1 MAYHQINYFLFFLPL
16 AALCYQLTPGRH
28 RWKTLLVF
36 NYIFFLFISKKL
48 LVCLLVSTA
57 FTHYVGLWLRY
68 MKAEHKELLAQ
79 TAKEERREMKKQLKK
94 KERGILLFG
103 ILVHLGMLLFF
114 KYTGFL
120 ALNANFLLGVLG
132 VSVKITIPAW
142 AAPVGISF
150 YTLQAVS
157 YIADIYLGRLE
168 AEVNLCR
175 VALYMSFF
183 PTLMEGPICR
193 YADTAR
199 RLYEGTPISWENL
212 TRGSQRII
220 WGLFKKLVIADRL
233 DILVK
238 TVFKGYEQYDGAVVA
253 VAALCYTVQ
262 LYAEFSGCMDIVI
275 GSGEVFGIK
284 LPENFRQPFFS
295 RTASEFWTRW
305 HITLGAWFRDY
316 IFYPV
321 SMSGFAKNLNREGRK
336 RLGPVYGGIPAAACA
351 LFAVW
356 LCNGIWHGSGWH
368 YIFFGMYYFVLILA
382 GNIVEPVA
390 KSLSERW
397 GINRDCM
404 AYGLWQ
410 GIRTFLLVIL
420 GELFFRALSLRAGFV
435 MAGKIFTEFSA
446 ATLTGGVLFD
456 LGLDGR
462 DFAAAACALL
472 LVFVVDYMHERGIH
486 IRDKVA
492 GWRLPLRWCFYYGA
506 IALVIVFGAYGA
518 GYDPVDLIYA
528 GF

>member
-1 MAYHQINYFLFFLPL
+1 MAYHQTSYFLFFFPL
-16 AALCYQLTPGRH
+16 AVLCYQLTPGRH
-28 RWKTLLVF
+28 RWKTLLAF
-36 NYIFFLFISKKL
+36 NYLFFFFISKKL
-48 LVCLLVSTA
+48 LVCLLASTA
-57 FTHYVGLWLRY
+57 LTHYVGLWLSY
-68 MKAEHKELLAQ
+68 VKTEHKEILAQ
-79 TAKEERREMKKQLKK
+79 TAREERKEKKQCLKR

-103 ILVHLGMLLFF
+103 ILVHLGFLLFF

-120 ALNANFLLGVLG
+120 ALNANFILGGLG
-132 VSVKITIPAW
+132 ASMRIPIPAW

-150 YTLQAVS
+150 YTLQAIS
-157 YIADIYLGRLE
+157 YLADIYLGRLE
-168 AEVNLCR
+168 ADIDLGR

-183 PTLMEGPICR
+183 PTIMEGPICR
-193 YADTAR
+193 YTDTAR
-199 RLYEGTPISWENL
+199 QLHSGAPVNWENL
-212 TRGSQRII
+212 TRGCQRMV

-233 DILVK
+233 DMLVK
-238 TVFKGYEQYDGAVVA
+238 TVFSDYLQYDGAVVA
-253 VAALCYTVQ
+253 VAALCYTMQ

-275 GSGEVFGIK
+275 GSGEVFGVN

-321 SMSGFAKNLNREGRK
+321 SMSGFAKNLNREGRR
-336 RLGPVYGGIPAAACA
+336 RLGPVYGAIPSAACA

-382 GNIVEPVA
+382 GNIVEPAA
-390 KSLSERW
+390 KGFAKRR

-404 AYGLWQ
+404 VYRTWQ

-420 GELFFRALSLRAGFV
+420 GELFFRAISLQAGFV
-435 MAGKIFTEFSA
+435 MAARMFTDFSPTSLA
-446 ATLTGGVLFD
+446 DGSLLE
-456 LGLDGR
+456 LGLDGK

-472 LVFVVDYMHERGIH
+472 LVFAVDYLHERGIR
-486 IRDKVA
+486 IREKIA

-506 IALVIVFGAYGA
+506 IALVIVFGAYGV
-518 GYDPVDLIYA
+518 GYDPVELIYA

>member
-16 AALCYQLTPGRH
+16 AVLCYQLTPRRH
-28 RWKTLLVF
+28 RWKTLLAF
-36 NYIFFLFISKKL
+36 DYLFFAFISKKL
-48 LVCLLVSTA
+48 LVCLLVSTV
-57 FTHYVGLWLRY
+57 FTHYIGLWLEHA
-68 MKAEHKELLAQ
+68 KAGHGQILAR
-79 TAKEERREMKKQLKK
+79 TDREKRREMKKYLKK
-94 KERGILLFG
+94 KERRILLFG
-103 ILVHLGMLLFF
+103 ILVHLGLLLFF

-120 ALNANFLLGVLG
+120 ALNANFLLGGLG
-132 VSVKITIPAW
+132 VSARIPVPAW

-150 YTLQAVS
+150 YTLQAIS
-157 YIADIYLGRLE
+157 YIADVYLGRQE
-168 AEVNLCR
+168 ADADLGR

-183 PTLMEGPICR
+183 PIIMEGPICR
-193 YADTAR
+193 YTDTAG
-199 RLYEGTPISWENL
+199 RLYEGAPVSWENL
-212 TRGSQRII
+212 TRGIQRMV

-238 TVFKGYEQYDGAVVA
+238 TVFNGYAQYDGAVVA
-253 VAALCYTVQ
+253 VAALCYTMQ
-262 LYAEFSGCMDIVI
+262 LYAEFSGCMDIVT
-275 GSGEVFGIK
+275 GSGEVFGVK

-305 HITLGAWFRDY
+305 HITLGTWFRDY

-382 GNIVEPVA
+382 GNIVEPAA
-390 KSLSERW
+390 KSFSERW
-397 GINRDCM
+397 GIHRDCVP
-404 AYGLWQ
+404 YRLWQ
-410 GIRTFLLVIL
+410 GVRTFLLVIL
-420 GELFFRALSLRAGFV
+420 GELFFRAVSLRAGFV
-435 MAGKIFTEFSA
+435 MAAKVFTGFSPA
-446 ATLTGGVLFD
+446 ALADGVLLK
-456 LGLDGR
+456 LGLDGK
-462 DFAAAACALL
+462 DFAVVICALL
-472 LVFVVDYMHERGIH
+472 LVFAVDYLHERGSH
-486 IRDKVA
+486 IREKVA
-492 GWRLPLRWCFYYGA
+492 GWRLPVRWCVYYGA
-506 IALVIVFGAYGA
+506 IALVLIFGAYGY

>member
-1 MAYHQINYFLFFLPL
+1 MAYHQTSYFLFFFPL
-16 AALCYQLTPGRH
+16 AVLCYQLTPERH
-28 RWKTLLVF
+28 RWKTLLFF
-36 NYIFFLFISKKL
+36 NYLFFFFISKKL
-48 LVCLLVSTA
+48 LACLLVSSA
-57 FTHYVGLWLRY
+57 LTHYVGLWLGY
-68 MKAEHKELLAQ
+68 VKARHREILAQ
-79 TAKEERREMKKQLKK
+79 TAREERRERKQSLKQ
-94 KERGILLFG
+94 KERRIFLFG
-103 ILVHLGMLLFF
+103 LLVHLGLLLFF

-120 ALNANFLLGVLG
+120 ALNANFLLGGLG
-132 VSVKITIPAW
+132 VSARFTIPAW

-157 YIADIYLGRLE
+157 YLADIYLGKME
-168 AEVNLCR
+168 EDTNLGR

-183 PTLMEGPICR
+183 PTIMEGPICR
-193 YADTAR
+193 YTETAR
-199 RLYEGTPISWENL
+199 RLYSGAPVNWENL
-212 TRGSQRII
+212 TRGSQRMI
-220 WGLFKKLVIADRL
+220 WGFFKKLVIADRL

-238 TVFKGYEQYDGAVVA
+238 TVFNGYVQYDGAVVA
-253 VAALCYTVQ
+253 AAALGYTLQ

-321 SMSGFAKNLNREGRK
+321 SMSGFAKKLNRNGRK

-368 YIFFGMYYFVLILA
+368 YIFFGLYYFVLILA
-382 GNIVEPVA
+382 GNILEPAV
-390 KSLSERW
+390 KEFSERR
-397 GINRDCM
+397 GIDRACA
-404 AYGLWQ
+404 AYRMWQ
-410 GIRTFLLVIL
+410 RIRTFLLVIF
-420 GELFFRALSLRAGFV
+420 GELFFRAVSLRAGFV
-435 MAGKIFTEFSA
+435 MAGKMFANFLPASFTNG
-446 ATLTGGVLFD
+446 TLLK
-456 LGLDGR
+456 LGLDGK
-462 DFAAAACALL
+462 DFTVAACALL
-472 LVFVVDYMHERGIH
+472 LVFVVDYLHERGFH

-492 GWRLPLRWCFYYGA
+492 GWRLPLRWCVYYGA

-518 GYDPVDLIYA
+518 GYAPVELIYA